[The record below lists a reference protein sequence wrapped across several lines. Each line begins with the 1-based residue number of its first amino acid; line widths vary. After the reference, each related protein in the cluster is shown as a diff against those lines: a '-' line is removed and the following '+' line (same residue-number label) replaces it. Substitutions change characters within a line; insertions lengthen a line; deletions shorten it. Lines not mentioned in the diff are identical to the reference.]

1 MRMILISTTLSILLS
16 VGACKNSE
24 SHPLVAEPV
33 ITAAPDTA
41 IRTGAEQ
48 TERWLPNVQGKT
60 VALVVNQTS
69 VIGNRH
75 LVDTLVSLGVNISAI
90 FAPEHGFR
98 GTEDAG
104 ATILNAKDT
113 ATGIPVIS
121 LYGAKK
127 KPSFS
132 DLADAEVVIFDI
144 QDVGARFYTYIST
157 LHYVMEA
164 CAEFNKPLIV
174 LDRPNPNGF
183 YIDGP
188 VLESG
193 YTSFVGMHPVPV
205 VHGMTIGEYARMING
220 EGWLPNK
227 ATCSL
232 EVITCAHYDHSR
244 HYTITIPPSPN
255 LRTMRAIYLYPSLCF
270 FEGTQVSVGRGTDK
284 PFELYGSPHLPAIK
298 ASPGMYPAPL
308 TFIPRSGPGA
318 KSPPFM
324 QTNCQGFDLSGMDTE
339 LLRDSVLHKQLYLQP
354 LLDTYAHFDDRSKF
368 FLENN
373 FFNNLAGNAE
383 FMMQIKGGLTEE
395 EIRMSWAD
403 DLKAFKQV
411 RKKYLLYPDF
421 E

>member
-1 MRMILISTTLSILLS
+1 MILFSTTLSILLS
-16 VGACKNSE
+16 IGACKNSE
-24 SHPLVAEPV
+24 SHPVAAEAL
-33 ITAAPDTA
+33 TAATDTT

-48 TERWLPNVQGKT
+48 SDVWLPKVQGKT
-60 VALVVNQTS
+60 IALVVNQTS
-69 VIGNRH
+69 MIGNRH
-75 LVDTLVSLGVNISAI
+75 LVDTLVSLGVQVSVI

-127 KPSFS
+127 KPAYN
-132 DLADAEVVIFDI
+132 DLTDAEVVIFDI

-183 YIDGP
+183 YVDGP

-193 YTSFVGMHPVPV
+193 YSSFVGMHPVPV

-220 EGWLPNK
+220 EGWLANK
-227 ATCSL
+227 AQCKL
-232 EVITCAHYDHSR
+232 EVITCAHYDHTKY
-244 HYTITIPPSPN
+244 YTITIPPSPN

-270 FEGTQVSVGRGTDK
+270 FEGAQVSVGRGTDK

-298 ASPGMYPAPL
+298 AAPGMYPAPL
-308 TFIPRSGPGA
+308 TFTPKPGPGST
-318 KSPPFM
+318 SPPFM
-324 QTNCQGFDLSGMDTE
+324 HTNCQGFDISGISAE
-339 LLRDSVLHKQLYLQP
+339 KLRDSVLHKQLYLQP
-354 LLDTYAHFDDRSKF
+354 LLGAYARFDDRGQF

-373 FFNNLAGNAE
+373 FFNKLAGNAE
-383 FMMQIKGGLTEE
+383 FMMQIKSGLTEE
-395 EIRMSWAD
+395 EIRISWQD
-403 DLKAFKQV
+403 DLAAFKQV